1 MKISIAQLLLVC
13 SLFLVASCGV
23 KGPLYHEKPASV
35 AKTQKTDT
43 EASEDSVKAS
53 EQDKEE
59 DKKE

>member
-23 KGPLYHEKPASV
+23 KGPLYHEKTSSV
-35 AKTQKTDT
+35 AKTQKADTDV
-43 EASEDSVKAS
+43 SEDSVKAGD
-53 EQDKEE
+53 QDKEE